1 MGLPN
6 IAVSADDIV
15 AADGSF
21 VSAEKKFIKAKGSF
35 VKDGWNYVKAKE
47 NIEPAIGNYVNAKWN
62 YERANGSFNVAKRN
76 YTVSSPN
83 ITKDRRKS
91 EQDKIIST
99 LSAGYLYIIVCLTKL
114 VFTVFELQFTNL
126 FVLRACGTINGLNIF
141 LNVEG
146 NIYQSC

>member
-1 MGLPN
+1 M
-6 IAVSADDIV
+6 SAK
-15 AADGSF
+15 
-21 VSAEKKFIKAKGSF
+21 KKFVKAKDSF
-35 VKDGWNYVKAKE
+35 VKDGGNYVNAKG
-47 NIEPAIGNYVNAKWN
+47 NIEAAIGNYVNAIRN

-114 VFTVFELQFTNL
+114 VFTVFELQFANL
-126 FVLRACGTINGLNIF
+126 FVLWACGTINGLNIF
-141 LNVEG
+141 LNVQRC
-146 NIYQSC
+146 IHQSC